1 MIICV
6 TGHRPDKLYGY
17 DLTDPRW
24 QDLKNIFKEKLIEMK
39 CTNAI
44 SGMALGVDTI
54 FALAVLEL
62 KKEGHPLQ
70 LHCALPCPE
79 QCKKWN
85 HVDIVRY
92 REILMEAKTVKVV
105 ADHYEADVMQKRN
118 EYMVDHS
125 DIVLAVWNGKKS
137 GTENCIKYAEKMGKK
152 VEYIEP

>member
-17 DLTDPRW
+17 DLTDSRW
-24 QDLKNIFKEKLIEMK
+24 QNLKNIFKEKLIEMK

-62 KKEGHPLQ
+62 KKEGHPIQ

-105 ADHYEADVMQKRN
+105 ADHYEAGVMQKRN
-118 EYMVDHS
+118 AKKWNISSLELCSKNFVQKNNCEIFS
-125 DIVLAVWNGKKS
+125 DILLV
-137 GTENCIKYAEKMGKK
+137 
-152 VEYIEP
+152 

>member
-17 DLTDPRW
+17 DLTDSRW
-24 QDLKNIFKEKLIEMK
+24 QNLKNIFKEKLIEMK

-62 KKEGHPLQ
+62 KKEGHPIQ

-85 HVDIVRY
+85 HVSAWVSLITYPCICPDKTGRTFFFICIV
-92 REILMEAKTVKVV
+92 
-105 ADHYEADVMQKRN
+105 
-118 EYMVDHS
+118 
-125 DIVLAVWNGKKS
+125 
-137 GTENCIKYAEKMGKK
+137 
-152 VEYIEP
+152 

>member
-1 MIICV
+1 M
-6 TGHRPDKLYGY
+6 
-17 DLTDPRW
+17 
-24 QDLKNIFKEKLIEMK
+24 
-39 CTNAI
+39 
-44 SGMALGVDTI
+44 
-54 FALAVLEL
+54 
-62 KKEGHPLQ
+62 
-70 LHCALPCPE
+70 
-79 QCKKWN
+79 
-85 HVDIVRY
+85 DIVRY

>member
-62 KKEGHPLQ
+62 KKEGHPIQ

-79 QCKKWN
+79 QCKK
-85 HVDIVRY
+85 
-92 REILMEAKTVKVV
+92 MESCGYCKISGNS
-105 ADHYEADVMQKRN
+105 YGSEN
-118 EYMVDHS
+118 S
-125 DIVLAVWNGKKS
+125 KS
-137 GTENCIKYAEKMGKK
+137 CSRSL
-152 VEYIEP
+152 

>member
-62 KKEGHPLQ
+62 KKKGIPFSFIVHF
-70 LHCALPCPE
+70 
-79 QCKKWN
+79 
-85 HVDIVRY
+85 HVQNNVKNGIMW
-92 REILMEAKTVKVV
+92 IL
-105 ADHYEADVMQKRN
+105 
-118 EYMVDHS
+118 
-125 DIVLAVWNGKKS
+125 
-137 GTENCIKYAEKMGKK
+137 
-152 VEYIEP
+152 

>member
-24 QDLKNIFKEKLIEMK
+24 KNLKNIFKEKLIEMK

-62 KKEGHPLQ
+62 KKEGHPIQ

-85 HVDIVRY
+85 HVDIVFVPFDKFRKSASISY
-92 REILMEAKTVKVV
+92 TVITFFP
-105 ADHYEADVMQKRN
+105 DRRDN
-118 EYMVDHS
+118 F
-125 DIVLAVWNGKKS
+125 
-137 GTENCIKYAEKMGKK
+137 
-152 VEYIEP
+152 IE